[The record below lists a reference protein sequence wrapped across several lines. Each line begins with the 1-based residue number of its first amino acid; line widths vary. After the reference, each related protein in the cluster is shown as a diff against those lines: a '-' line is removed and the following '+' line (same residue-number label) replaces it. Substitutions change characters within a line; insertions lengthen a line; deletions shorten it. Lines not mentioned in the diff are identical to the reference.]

1 MSASPQNPLS
11 LDESVSR
18 RKFIAKVG
26 TAAVVAPAVLSSAGG
41 LLAAETAKPQQSE
54 TMVKKLYQTL
64 SDEQKKAVCF
74 DWDHIATVGRRKNT
88 QKVLL
93 RSHVSNNWHI
103 TRPNVISN
111 FFTKDQQGMIEEIFF
126 GLYEKDW
133 KKNIKKQL
141 QDDAGGYGKA
151 QNIAIFGEPG
161 TGKFEFVM
169 TGRHLTVRCDGDSSD
184 SFAFGGPI
192 FYGHAAGGFNEKEDH
207 SGNVFWYQAKKANAL
222 YKMLDGK
229 QRKQALHA
237 FQPDESEVE
246 FQKNQKE
253 VPGILGSDLTKDQQ
267 AHLQGVL
274 EALVEPYRAAD
285 KAEVAKC
292 IQAQGGL
299 SACRLSFYESSDIGK
314 DGVWDNWRLEG
325 PSFVWYFRG
334 APHVH
339 AWVNIADSNKA
350 KITTHG

>member
-1 MSASPQNPLS
+1 MSTSSFKPSVLN
-11 LDESVSR
+11 ESVSR
-18 RKFIAKVG
+18 RNFIAKAGV
-26 TAAVVAPAVLSSAGG
+26 AAVAVPTILSSTG
-41 LLAAETAKPQQSE
+41 LLAGKTAKSKPSE
-54 TMVKKLYQTL
+54 TLVKKLYESF

-74 DWDHIATVGRRKNT
+74 DWDHIGVVGRRRNT

-103 TRPNVISN
+103 TRPNIISK
-111 FFTKDQQGMIEEIFF
+111 FFTKDQQEMIEAIFF
-126 GLYEKDW
+126 GLYEDDW

-141 QDDAGGYGKA
+141 QDDAGGYGKK
-151 QNIAIFGEPG
+151 QNIAIFGKPG

-169 TGRHLTVRCDGDSSD
+169 TGRHLTMRCDGNSSD
-184 SFAFGGPI
+184 HFAFGGPI
-192 FYGHAAGGFNEKEDH
+192 FYGHAANGFNEKANH
-207 SGNVFWYQAKKANAL
+207 PGNVYWYQAKKANAL

-229 QRKQALHA
+229 QRKQALKA

-253 VPGILGSDLTKDQQ
+253 VPGILGSDLSQDQQ
-267 AHLQGVL
+267 AHLQKVL
-274 EALVEPYRAAD
+274 ETLVEPFRAAD
-285 KAEVAKC
+285 RKEVAKC

-299 SACRLSFYESSDIGK
+299 NACRLSFYESSDIGK

-339 AWVNIADSNKA
+339 AWVNIADSPNA